1 LIDFVLVTVS
11 NGKINQTLS
20 SFSNT
25 FISGQ
30 EALQKIFEEHKKLE
44 KQLGKLLVGSSTS
57 SQQQTN
63 SPLPSL

>member
-1 LIDFVLVTVS
+1 LIAFVLVTVS
-11 NGKINQTLS
+11 NGKINQSLS
-20 SFSNT
+20 SFSNNS
-25 FISGQ
+25 ISGH

-44 KQLGKLLVGSSTS
+44 KQLGELLVGSSTS